1 MKQTTQ
7 DVAAETA
14 ETAARLPV
22 PVPTAISAP
31 EASPPIAGG
40 HQTQSE
46 KHSKEA
52 TAKDDAIA
60 LDPYAHLPPEQAEL
74 LRNQAA
80 VPPPRTV
87 RFYQLFRFHTPLEL
101 FLNAIGLLFAI
112 ASGVAI
118 PSYVLAFTNNHLL
131 MITQT
136 NVIVRPTHD

>member
-1 MKQTTQ
+1 MKQTTRS
-7 DVAAETA
+7 VAAETA
-14 ETAARLPV
+14 ETAARLPM
-22 PVPTAISAP
+22 PVPTGTSAP
-31 EASPPIAGG
+31 EASPPITGG
-40 HQTQSE
+40 HESQPE
-46 KHSKEA
+46 KFNKEA

-101 FLNAIGLLFAI
+101 FLNVIGLLFAI

-118 PSYVLAFTNNHLL
+118 PSYVLDY
-131 MITQT
+131 
-136 NVIVRPTHD
+136 PTRTPYR